1 VGIGVGSFGPHGAA
15 QRHKFFH
22 RKSSSHF
29 SLNSYDCDGTP
40 GPSPETAM
48 PIPPLPR
55 RARSGESS
63 RSLRKEDTK
72 RKLVDAAEDLI
83 RERGYDDT
91 TVTEIA
97 RRAGVVPSLINTY
110 FNGKAGLLY
119 AIIQRHN
126 EPQFEA
132 TKHAAAAPGTP
143 RERLLRVITV
153 WAEGDLARGRL
164 LGPLM
169 ALTWYWP
176 AETEAQNIRDRLAF
190 FVFVEEVLRDG
201 AASGQFRSLPPAQAV
216 EAIFALYTWSLRP
229 GVFNGAPVQD
239 CVALAMSRIDLL
251 LAP

>member
-1 VGIGVGSFGPHGAA
+1 MA
-15 QRHKFFH
+15 
-22 RKSSSHF
+22 
-29 SLNSYDCDGTP
+29 
-40 GPSPETAM
+40 
-48 PIPPLPR
+48 IPPLPR
-55 RARSGESS
+55 RPRGGDNS
-63 RSLRKEDTK
+63 RAQRKEDTK
-72 RKLVDAAEDLI
+72 RKLIDAAEALI
-83 RERGYDDT
+83 RESGYDDT

-126 EPQFEA
+126 EPQYEA
-132 TKHAAAAPGTP
+132 TKRAAAPPGTP
-143 RERLLRVITV
+143 RERLERVIRV

-176 AETEAQNIRDRLAF
+176 PATEAQNLRDRQAYF
-190 FVFVEEVLRDG
+190 AFVEEVLHEG
-201 AASGQFRSLPPAQAV
+201 AASRTFRPLPPAEAV

-229 GVFNGAPVQD
+229 GVFAGASAEA
-239 CVALAMSRIDLL
+239 CVALAMRRIDLL

>member
-1 VGIGVGSFGPHGAA
+1 
-15 QRHKFFH
+15 
-22 RKSSSHF
+22 
-29 SLNSYDCDGTP
+29 
-40 GPSPETAM
+40 M

-55 RARSGESS
+55 RTRGEESS
-63 RSLRKEDTK
+63 RTQRKEETK
-72 RKLVDAAEDLI
+72 RKLVDAAEALI

-91 TVTEIA
+91 TVTEIGK
-97 RRAGVVPSLINTY
+97 RAGVVPSLINTY

-132 TKHAAAAPGTP
+132 TKRAAAPPGTP
-143 RERLLRVITV
+143 RERLQRVITV

-176 AETEAQNIRDRLAF
+176 AETEAQNIRDRQAF
-190 FVFVEEVLRDG
+190 FVFVEEVLREG
-201 AASGQFRSLPPAQAV
+201 AAIGAFRNLPPSQAI

-229 GVFNGAPVQD
+229 GVFNGASAQD
-239 CVALAMSRIDLL
+239 CVALAMARIDLL